1 MNSGVTVTL
10 PVLYLKTST
19 TLLSTLRDKGLSTG
33 MAFDLNCNMQQ
44 WQCSPLLD
52 AESASQIRRG
62 MMLQGFK
69 WDTQVGDVNTL
80 APFALVLPAHT
91 WQQLAHLAECLTQ
104 EMLQAEAELQERPD
118 LWPAL
123 GLPRSLRQA
132 ISQPAPWT
140 PAAARVIRFDFH
152 PTPEGW
158 RISEANSD
166 VPGGYTEASNLCK
179 CMSAKLPGTIPA
191 GDPAGT
197 LADALANQMPSRGQI
212 AFLSAPGYLE
222 DQQITAYLA
231 QLAEQR
237 GCVAHLATPDQV
249 HWQNGIAHLYGRPLD
264 AILRFY
270 QGEWLPRSRQ
280 RQWFRFF
287 HGGKTPVCNPGSAL
301 LTESKRLP
309 LIWHHLQTTLPTWN
323 TLLPPTREPLHIN
336 WLRASQWLL
345 KTAYC
350 NTGDTV
356 TMRGVVK
363 RRTYLKAIS
372 QALLMPHRWL
382 AQQQFE
388 SLTIATPWGTMYPC
402 VGVYTIN
409 GKAAGIYGRMAPQ
422 PLINFAAID
431 VAILIQ
437 DVSGQGAANELSNS
451 V

>member
-1 MNSGVTVTL
+1 MAHL
-10 PVLYLKTST
+10 P
-19 TLLSTLRDKGLSTG
+19 
-33 MAFDLNCNMQQ
+33 LNLDCNVQQ
-44 WQCSPLLD
+44 WQCSALLNAD
-52 AESASQIRRG
+52 MAVQMRRA

-80 APFALVLPAHT
+80 APFALILPAQT
-91 WQQLAHLAECLTQ
+91 WRQLAHLAECLTQ
-104 EMLQAEAELQERPD
+104 EILQAEAELQERPD
-118 LWPAL
+118 LWQTL

-132 ISQPAPWT
+132 MSQTTPWT

-152 PTPEGW
+152 PTPDGW

-166 VPGGYTEASNLCK
+166 VPGGYTEASNFCK
-179 CMSAKLPGTIPA
+179 WMSEKLPGTMLA

-197 LADALANQMPSRGQI
+197 LVDALATQAPSGGQI
-212 AFLSAPGYLE
+212 AFLTAPGYLE

-231 QLAEQR
+231 QLAQQR
-237 GCVAHLATPDQV
+237 GCLAHLATPDQV
-249 HWQNGIAHLYGRPLD
+249 QWQDGIGHLHGQPLD

-270 QGEWLPRSRQ
+270 QGEWLPRSRP
-280 RQWFRFF
+280 RQWVNFFR
-287 HGGKTPVCNPGSAL
+287 GSQTPVCNPGSAL
-301 LTESKRLP
+301 LTESKRFP
-309 LIWHHLQTTLPTWN
+309 LVWHHLQAALPTWRA
-323 TLLPPTREPLHIN
+323 LLPPTREPLQIN
-336 WLRASQWLL
+336 WLARPPWLL

-356 TMRGVVK
+356 TVRGMAN
-363 RRTYLKAIS
+363 YIKAVS
-372 QALLMPHRWL
+372 QALLVPYQWL
-382 AQQQFE
+382 AQWQFE
-388 SLTIATPWGTMYPC
+388 NAAIATPWGTMYPC

-437 DVSGQGAANELSNS
+437 DVSGQGAADELSNS

>member
-1 MNSGVTVTL
+1 MAYL
-10 PVLYLKTST
+10 PL
-19 TLLSTLRDKGLSTG
+19 
-33 MAFDLNCNMQQ
+33 DLDCNMQQ
-44 WQCSPLLD
+44 WQCSALLN
-52 AESASQIRRG
+52 AESAAQIRRA

-80 APFALVLPAHT
+80 APFALILLAQT
-91 WQQLAHLAECLTQ
+91 WRQLAYLAECLTQ

-118 LWPAL
+118 LWQAL

-132 ISQPAPWT
+132 MSQPAPWT

-152 PTPEGW
+152 PTPDGW

-179 CMSAKLPGTIPA
+179 WMSEQLPGTIPA

-197 LADALANQMPSRGQI
+197 LVDALVNQLPPAGQI

-222 DQQITAYLA
+222 DQQITTYLA
-231 QLAEQR
+231 QLAQQR

-249 HWQNGIAHLYGRPLD
+249 QWQDGSAYLHGQPLD

-280 RQWFRFF
+280 RQWVNFFR
-287 HGGKTPVCNPGSAL
+287 GGQTPVCNPGAAL

-309 LIWHHLQTTLPTWN
+309 LVWHHLQTALPTWKA
-323 TLLPPTREPLHIN
+323 LLPPTHDPRQSN
-336 WLRASQWLL
+336 WLARPPWLL

-356 TMRGVVK
+356 TMRGVAK
-363 RRTYLKAIS
+363 RLIYLKAVS
-372 QALLMPHRWL
+372 QALLLPQQWI

-388 SLTIATPWGTMYPC
+388 NATIATPWDAMYPC

-409 GKAAGIYGRMAPQ
+409 GKAAGIYGQMAPQ

-437 DVSGQGAANELSNS
+437 DVSEQGVADELSNS

>member
-1 MNSGVTVTL
+1 MAYL
-10 PVLYLKTST
+10 PL
-19 TLLSTLRDKGLSTG
+19 
-33 MAFDLNCNMQQ
+33 DLDCNIQQ
-44 WQCSPLLD
+44 WQCSALLNAD
-52 AESASQIRRG
+52 IAAQIRRA

-80 APFALVLPAHT
+80 APFALILPAQT

-104 EMLQAEAELQERPD
+104 EMLQAEAELQARPD
-118 LWPAL
+118 LWQAL

-132 ISQPAPWT
+132 MSQPEPWT

-152 PTPEGW
+152 PTPDGW

-179 CMSAKLPGTIPA
+179 WMAEELPGTIPA

-197 LADALANQMPSRGQI
+197 LADALANQVPSGGHI

-222 DQQITAYLA
+222 DQQITEYLA
-231 QLAEQR
+231 QLVQQR
-237 GCVAHLATPDQV
+237 GCAAHLATPDQV
-249 HWQNGIAHLYGRPLD
+249 QWQDGIAYLHGQPLD
-264 AILRFY
+264 SILRFY
-270 QGEWLPRSRQ
+270 QGEWLPRSPQ
-280 RQWFRFF
+280 QQWVQFFR
-287 HGGKTPVCNPGSAL
+287 GGQTPVCNPGSAL
-301 LTESKRLP
+301 LTESKRFP
-309 LIWHHLQTTLPTWN
+309 LVWHHLQTALPTWN
-323 TLLPPTREPLHIN
+323 ALLPPTRKPRHVN
-336 WLRASQWLL
+336 WLRASHWLL

-356 TMRGVVK
+356 TMRGVAK

-372 QALLMPHRWL
+372 QALLMPQQWI

-388 SLTIATPWGTMYPC
+388 SLTIATPWGIMYPC

-437 DVSGQGAANELSNS
+437 DTARQGATNELSNS